1 METERAAATWQERL
15 GGADA
20 LVRIVDL
27 LYALALDDPTLEPVF
42 ARVDLDALQR
52 HQARFLGSILGSGDA
67 TVGAQMRRAH
77 TGLEITPRQFTAMAR
92 HLTIA
97 LESAGTSPE
106 LVREIAAQV
115 ERLRDDIVGW

>member
-1 METERAAATWQERL
+1 MESEPAAATLQERL

-20 LVRIVDL
+20 LARIVEL
-27 LYALALDDPTLEPVF
+27 FYASALDDPALAPVF

-52 HQARFLGSILGSGDA
+52 HQARFLGFVLSSGDA

-77 TGLEITPRQFTAMAR
+77 TGLEITPHQFTAMTR
-92 HLTIA
+92 HLASA
-97 LESAGTSPE
+97 LASAGIAPP
-106 LVREIAAQV
+106 LAREIADLV